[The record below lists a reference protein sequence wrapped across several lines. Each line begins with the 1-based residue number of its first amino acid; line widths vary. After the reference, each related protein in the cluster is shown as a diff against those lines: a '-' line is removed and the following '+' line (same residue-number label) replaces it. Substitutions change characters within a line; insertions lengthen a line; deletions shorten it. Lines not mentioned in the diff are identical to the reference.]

1 MSKREERLVYL
12 KEVKRKEV
20 AERIW
25 AARELGDLENNEAY
39 ISARIEQAKIEK
51 EIFELESLISIEYD
65 RKQSLSDSKE
75 NREILEFLGND
86 DFVFANRCKKFTPEE
101 EVVIILHSDNVSLEK
116 KIEALEKRKPFVSE
130 QKAEAIDSWISHKR
144 EILKKIKKI
153 NQSDIIFVVTFVDGK
168 DCKNFSMYC
177 RTYDLAMEKVV
188 SNTLYIDIERIQE
201 SKEKQRM
208 HLGRISFATAD
219 RCKRI
224 SDVHY
229 SEENSVTRT
238 VEKKGAFDD
247 VKVKLNTPYKPY
259 DLLKVPAWFGYSVV
273 ADVTNPRVK
282 QFMEENSHMDDEYA
296 GWAEIA
302 MPTWF
307 LETTNYAAVPYNHIN
322 LSYEFETFAWP
333 LSYIKKVAE
342 HEMTKGQVNMIKE
355 IKRQVEKTD
364 NLNKIHMKKMIKGD

>member
-25 AARELGDLENNEAY
+25 VARELGDLENNEAY
-39 ISARIEQAKIEK
+39 ISARIEQAKIEN

-65 RKQSLSDSKE
+65 RKQSLSESKE
-75 NREILEFLGND
+75 NKEILEFLGNN
-86 DFVFANRCKKFTPEE
+86 DFALANRYRKFTPEE
-101 EVVIILHSDNVSLEK
+101 EVVIILHSDKVSLEK
-116 KIEALEKRKPFVSE
+116 KIEELEKRKAFVCE
-130 QKAEAIDSWISHKR
+130 QQAEAIDSWISHKR

-153 NQSDIIFVVTFVDGK
+153 NQSDIIFVVTFVDGN
-168 DCKNFSMYC
+168 DGKNFSMYC
-177 RTYDLAMEKVV
+177 RTYELAMEKVV

-219 RCKRI
+219 GCKRI
-224 SDVHY
+224 SDVNY
-229 SEENSVTRT
+229 SEENSLKRT
-238 VEKKGAFDD
+238 VKKKGAFDD
-247 VKVKLNTPYKPY
+247 VKVKLNNPYKPY
-259 DLLKVPAWFGYSVV
+259 DLLKVPAWFGYFVYFVV

-282 QFMEENSHMDDEYA
+282 QFMEENSHMDDDYA

-333 LSYIKKVAE
+333 LSYIKKVE
-342 HEMTKGQVNMIKE
+342 ERDMTMGQVNMIKE
-355 IKRQVEKTD
+355 IKRQVEETD
-364 NLNKIHMKKMIKGD
+364 NLNKIHIKRG